1 MPALGTFFLALILW
15 NLIPE
20 VVREFGLGALGSPES
35 TEPKVLWPLLSL
47 LLLPMVLEYLLLWP
61 ETRGRRAHMPL
72 RRGRLRRAHF
82 VGSLTSLLC
91 WCLALISFDWAGSV
105 RSVVPVEAYG
115 ATLPVA
121 CLPLILGIALA
132 ALPLAWT
139 AGHRSFLPLR
149 REVWQSLRPN
159 LFLLIPFTIIQG
171 LEEWISL
178 NPDQFQGLPLAG
190 QAGLILFPVLLILI
204 LAPSLF
210 EKVLQSVPLPPGT
223 LKDRFLALCVKSG
236 LTDVAPRI
244 WRTGTRPVA
253 NAMMT
258 GLFPYQRRV
267 FLTDV
272 LVNSMTPDEL
282 DAVLGHELAHARRSH
297 LWIYLT
303 SASSLVLWAYLMDFW
318 MKDWVFEGFTPLVA
332 LIIFY
337 FSFRKISHHMEHEA
351 DLFSESLSEKPGSL
365 IQALLQLRR
374 GGARWRE
381 KSSWRHPSILERVR
395 VIHAHR
401 ENNDFRK
408 TFDARGKRIRR
419 WTLLALLSGAGLMAW
434 QVQQAPPVVAWQLKV
449 EEAND
454 HIFAIQQRE
463 LRPVSTS
470 QRIDQLTLSSEE
482 LLLQSITELR
492 SIDSQHPLLRLFLL
506 QLAQIYDR
514 LDQPWNA
521 LACRLEAR

>member
-20 VVREFGLGALGSPES
+20 MVRELGLGAFGSTLS
-35 TEPKVLWPLLSL
+35 NEPNRLWPLFSL
-47 LLLPMVLEYLLLWP
+47 LLLPMVIEYLLLWP
-61 ETRGRRAHMPL
+61 ESRGRRAHMPL

-82 VGSLTSLLC
+82 VGSLTSLIC
-91 WCLALISFDWAGSV
+91 WCVALISFDWAGYVSTM
-105 RSVVPVEAYG
+105 VPIEVYG
-115 ATLPVA
+115 GTLAVA
-121 CLPLILGIALA
+121 CIPLILGIALA

-139 AGHRSFLPLR
+139 AGHRSAPALR

-178 NPDQFQGLPLAG
+178 NPDQFLGLPVVG
-190 QAGLILFPVLLILI
+190 QSALVLLPVLLILI
-204 LAPSLF
+204 LAPWLF
-210 EKVLQSVPLPPGT
+210 EKVLLSVPLPPGP
-223 LKDRFLALCVKSG
+223 LKERFRALCKKSR
-236 LTDVAPRI
+236 LPDVTPRI
-244 WRTGTRPVA
+244 WQTGTRPVA

-272 LVNSMTPDEL
+272 LVNSMTADEL

-303 SASSLVLWAYLMDFW
+303 SACALVIWAYLMDFW
-318 MKDWVFEGFTPLVA
+318 ITDWVFDGFTPLIA

-401 ENNDFRK
+401 DDADFRK
-408 TFDARGKRIRR
+408 SFEGRGKRIRR
-419 WTLLALLSGAGLMAW
+419 WTLLALLSGAGLLAW
-434 QVQQAPPVVAWQLKV
+434 QAQQAPSVAAWQIQA

-463 LRPVSTS
+463 LRPVSPS
-470 QRIDQLTLSSEE
+470 QRIDQLTRSSEE
-482 LLLQSITELR
+482 LLVQSIAELR
-492 SIDSQHPLLRLFLL
+492 SLNPQHPLLPLFLL

-514 LDQPWNA
+514 LDQPWHA